1 MNKFMRV
8 ALLSA
13 ALGAGS
19 AWAQELSKADQKLL
33 AELAVANMAEVEH
46 ARTALQKSQ
55 SDRVKKFAQQMID
68 DHSKGLEEV
77 RKVAAA
83 RNVTLPNEL
92 DAKHK
97 AMDQRLDKLSGERFD
112 QAYMEHAGVAAH
124 KEAHQLV
131 TRAASS
137 AQDSEVKA
145 LAGRLMPTIHQHL
158 NNAEQLQA
166 AIKSGS
172 MAGGSGTQG
181 SSGSG
186 GNSGNSGNRANSTTD
201 DAANRA
207 SGTTGGNKPDSSTRP
222 EPKPE
227 RR

>member
-19 AWAQELSKADQKLL
+19 AGAQELAKGDQKLL
-33 AELAVANMAEVEH
+33 SELAVANMAEVEH
-46 ARTALQKSQ
+46 GRAALNKTQ
-55 SDRVKKFAQQMID
+55 SERVRKFAQQMVD
-68 DHSKGLEEV
+68 DHTKGLEEV

-83 RNVTLPNEL
+83 RNVTLPTEL

-97 AMDQRLDKLSGERFD
+97 AMASRLDKLSGERFD
-112 QAYMEHAGVAAH
+112 QAYMEQAGVAAH

-131 TRAASS
+131 SRAATS
-137 AQDSEVKA
+137 AKDSEVKA
-145 LAGRLMPTIHQHL
+145 LAGRLQPTIHQHL
-158 NNAEQLQA
+158 NNAEQLHA
-166 AIKSGS
+166 AIQGGS
-172 MAGGSGTQG
+172 MAGSSGTQG
-181 SSGSG
+181 SSGNNASDEAG
-186 GNSGNSGNRANSTTD
+186 SRT
-201 DAANRA
+201 
-207 SGTTGGNKPDSSTRP
+207 SGTTGGNKPDSGTRPDAKP

>member
-1 MNKFMRV
+1 MNKFMRG
-8 ALLSA
+8 ALVCA

-19 AWAQELSKADQKLL
+19 AWAQELAKADQKLL

-46 ARTALQKSQ
+46 ARAALQKSR
-55 SDRVKKFAQQMID
+55 SERVKQFAQQMVD
-68 DHSKGLEEV
+68 DHTKGLEAV

-83 RNVTLPNEL
+83 RNVKLPTEL

-97 AMDQRLDKLSGERFD
+97 AMANRLDKLSGERFD
-112 QAYMEHAGVAAH
+112 QAYMEQAGVAAH

-131 TRAASS
+131 SRAAAS

-145 LAGRLMPTIHQHL
+145 LAGRLQPTIHQHL

-166 AIKSGS
+166 AIKGGS
-172 MAGGSGTQG
+172 MAGSSGTQG
-181 SSGSG
+181 SSG
-186 GNSGNSGNRANSTTD
+186 NNAAD
-201 DAANRA
+201 DAGSRS
-207 SGTTGGNKPDSSTRP
+207 SGSTGSNKPDSSNRP
-222 EPKPE
+222 DWKPDSRPDTKSDPRPE